1 MRQIRRKQFYAFFE
15 GFFDKHTND
24 SLKLKT
30 MKIEFSEQDK
40 KDLLAK
46 YFKQYFTEKL
56 DIEKTDK
63 EQEIGEEYKVHD
75 KLNKAVPPFVG
86 NLNYIAENH
95 KDAFLGKSKGIL
107 GAYGT
112 QQQQE
117 DLMSAIQ
124 ERQSKKM
131 RPAKL
136 LIQS

>member
-63 EQEIGEEYKVHD
+63 EQELGEEYKVHD

-112 QQQQE
+112 Q
-117 DLMSAIQ
+117 
-124 ERQSKKM
+124 
-131 RPAKL
+131 
-136 LIQS
+136 